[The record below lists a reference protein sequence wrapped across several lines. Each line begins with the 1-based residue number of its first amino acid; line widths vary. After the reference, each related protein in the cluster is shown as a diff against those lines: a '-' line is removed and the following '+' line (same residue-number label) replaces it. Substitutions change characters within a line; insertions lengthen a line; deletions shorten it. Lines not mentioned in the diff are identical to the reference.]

1 MQYYELTYFISSELN
16 TEEVG
21 KFAQEINSFIQSK
34 EGIIAKSE
42 NPVPSTLA
50 YIIKKQKAGF
60 LVNLG
65 FYLTSE
71 KIEELR
77 KKLEKETKILR
88 FLLIAKK
95 LPKKATIEEKPKREK
110 PEKKVELK
118 EIEKKLEEILEE

>member
-16 TEEVG
+16 TEEAK
-21 KFAQEINSFIQSK
+21 KFTQEINSFIQSK

-42 NPVPSTLA
+42 DPIPNTLA

-65 FYLTSE
+65 FYLTPE
-71 KIEELR
+71 KIIELR
-77 KKLEKETKILR
+77 QKLEKETKILR
-88 FLLIAKK
+88 FLLISKK
-95 LPKKATIEEKPKREK
+95 LPKKVTTEEKPKKEK
-110 PEKKVELK
+110 PVKKVELK